1 MGWSF
6 TAELREDIFRSV
18 FHIFSNYGESVMER
32 NSSSL
37 DTVNDEIYLICDK
50 PKSELL
56 TLNNMMLF
64 GNG

>member
-6 TAELREDIFRSV
+6 TAELREDIFRNV
-18 FHIFSNYGESVMER
+18 FHIFSNYGEFVMER

-37 DTVNDEIYLICDK
+37 DTVNDELYLICDK

-56 TLNNMMLF
+56 TLNKMMLF